1 MKVRRGSVKRRYLP
15 ALATR
20 GPEPLERRACPAVVS
35 VAAPAT
41 VDEAAGQTELRVTLS
56 ETVATTTTVNYTFLN
71 GTQSAVF
78 GSDYSVS
85 LDGRQLGSAGVLTF
99 RPGQT
104 SLALLVKV
112 ANDGQAEQVETFTMT
127 LFSPRGLTLGGRQAT
142 VSINDSGAGTPG
154 SGGSGSGSSGSGG
167 TVNPS
172 LPRVRVTGPGTVAEA
187 TGRSTLVVGLS
198 QPAARAVTVGYTMT
212 PLRSTAMGSATY
224 GLDYVVTLAGRR
236 LLATGTLTFLPG
248 QTSLTLDLAVANDVV
263 REGDEAF
270 TFALQR
276 PVGAA
281 FDSSSSAAA
290 VTIDDDDDYTVSIL
304 GVSPIAAGQPYDFLV
319 ELSSPATQRE
329 IFYATTVDGTA
340 TASQDYHPLYRAP
353 VVIQPGQTTG
363 RLRITTIAADPAN
376 PEYDE
381 SFSIRLEPLSR
392 GFPAPSPNFTTT
404 IAGPLGPRP
413 PGLSITDASVVE
425 GAALFTLEAVFTVTL
440 AAPWSRPVT
449 VSYVTADGS
458 ATVSDADYIE
468 SMGSVTFAPGETVQ
482 TVRIPV
488 VGDNRAELDET
499 FTVTLSNP
507 VNAILTRATAT
518 GTITNDDGDPVPEYR
533 IVVSFPD
540 NSLSPT
546 QQAAFQNAA
555 ARWSEIIV
563 ADMPDVVYQGRTIDD
578 LEIAASAPFIDGV
591 GGVLGQAG
599 PTRVRM
605 DGTFLPYLGMMEFD
619 SADVASMVTDGT
631 FQDVILHEM
640 GHVIGVGTLWDQLGL
655 VNGLGTSN
663 PTFVGTNAVREYQ
676 TLSGTQATSVP
687 VENTGGSGTAGGHW
701 RETVFGRELMTGYA
715 EPAGTTMPI
724 SRLTVGSLQDIGY
737 TVDYSAADPFTLN
750 LRQAAANFRQ
760 LQVPQNR
767 RAQRFML
774 TAADNAV
781 PTLFAAAAMS
791 AANDGQGQD
800 GSSETKARVFR
811 SIANRPA

>member
-1 MKVRRGSVKRRYLP
+1 MKVRRRSVKRRHLP
-15 ALATR
+15 ASATR

-71 GTQSAVF
+71 GTRSAVF

-142 VSINDSGAGTPG
+142 VSINDAGAGTPG
-154 SGGSGSGSSGSGG
+154 GGG
-167 TVNPS
+167 TNNPS
-172 LPRVRVTGPGTVAEA
+172 LPLVSIRGPGTVAEPM
-187 TGRSTLVVGLS
+187 GQSTMVVGLS
-198 QPAARAVTVGYTMT
+198 QPATRAVTVGYTMT
-212 PLRSTAMGSATY
+212 PLRTNSLSPATY
-224 GLDYVVTLAGRR
+224 GLDYAVALAGRR
-236 LLATGTLTFLPG
+236 LLPTGTLTFLPG
-248 QTSLTLDLAVANDVV
+248 QTSLTLDLAVLNDVS
-263 REGDEAF
+263 RERDEAF
-270 TFALQR
+270 TFSLQR

-281 FDSSSSAAA
+281 FDSSATAAA
-290 VTIDDDDDYTVSIL
+290 VTIRDDDNYTVSIV
-304 GVSPIAAGQPYDFLV
+304 GPSSIAAGQPYDFLV

-340 TASQDYHPLYRAP
+340 TASQDYHPLYRSP
-353 VVIQPGQTTG
+353 VIIQAGQTTG
-363 RLRITTIAADPAN
+363 RLRINTLADNPAN

-381 SFSIRLEPLSR
+381 SFSIRLEALSR

-413 PGLSITDASVVE
+413 PNLSISDASVVE
-425 GAALFTLEAVFTVTL
+425 GAAGSTTDAVFTVTL

-458 ATVSDADYIE
+458 AAVSDADYRD

-488 VGDNRAELDET
+488 VGDSRAEPDET
-499 FTVTLSNP
+499 FTVALSNP
-507 VNAILTRATAT
+507 VNAILSRAT
-518 GTITNDDGDPVPEYR
+518 GTATVTNDDGDPVPEYR
-533 IVVSFPD
+533 IVVVFPD
-540 NSLSPT
+540 NSLT
-546 QQAAFQNAA
+546 AAQQAVFQAAA

-563 ADMPDVVYQGRTIDD
+563 ADMPDVTYQGRTIDD
-578 LEIAASAPFIDGV
+578 LEIAASAPAIDGA

-599 PTRVRM
+599 PERVRM
-605 DGTFLPYLGMMEFD
+605 DGTFLPYLGVMEFD
-619 SADVASMVTDGT
+619 SADVAGMVANGT
-631 FQDVILHEM
+631 FEDVILHEM

-655 VNGLGTSN
+655 VNGLGTTN

-687 VENTGGSGTAGGHW
+687 VENTGGPGTAGGHW
-701 RETVFGRELMTGYA
+701 RESVFGMELMTGYA
-715 EPAGTTMPI
+715 EPAGTSMPI
-724 SRLTVGSLQDIGY
+724 SRLTVASLQDIGY
-737 TVDYSAADPFTLN
+737 TVDYAAADPFTLN
-750 LRQAAANFRQ
+750 ARQAAANFRQ
-760 LQVPQNR
+760 LQLQGARNR
-767 RAQRFML
+767 ASQRFML
-774 TAADNAV
+774 TAGDDRAA
-781 PTLFAAAAMS
+781 TLFAAAAS
-791 AANDGQGQD
+791 RVPDVHGQTEFGQ
-800 GSSETKARVFR
+800 TKPNRFR
-811 SIANRPA
+811 SLAGRPA